1 MTAGWGEVMSVIR
14 NNPGE
19 SRHCSALRRKRHLGS
34 GVWVAIALL
43 PLIAGCASS
52 QIGPTRPISIDED
65 IAAARPVAVLD
76 GLADF
81 YNYSPTKQASV
92 RNEILTMRM
101 YLADLEYH
109 KYEARLTKE
118 LQEEGLAATLVSLGL
133 TGSASL
139 LTSATTDRI
148 LAGVA
153 TVVTGADKAYNEK
166 ELLSNTI
173 QALQAQMRAD
183 RKAQAAAIL
192 IAMMQNGRPT
202 PIDQYPLAL
211 ALSDV
216 DHYYQAGTVAS
227 ALIGLSK
234 TVANADTSA
243 STARD
248 LAGPNGDQVAAIK
261 AIATPPPSSSP
272 SSPASP
278 PQRVYVATAATD
290 PSYPLLRG
298 LLFPNGKLDTATRDY
313 AKSLVGPNVALGVI
327 LTTNPK
333 YAALRSAIAG
343 CIISHQKG
351 TDCPPNSL
359 ADQVK

>member
-1 MTAGWGEVMSVIR
+1 MSVIR
-14 NNPGE
+14 NDLGE
-19 SRHCSALRRKRHLGS
+19 SRHCSALGRKRHLGS
-34 GVWVAIALL
+34 GVWVAIGLL

-52 QIGPTRPISIDED
+52 QLGPTRPISIDDD

-81 YNYSPTKQASV
+81 YNYSAKKQASV
-92 RNEILTMRM
+92 RNEIVTMRM
-101 YLADLEYH
+101 YLADMEYH

-148 LAGVA
+148 LSGVA

-173 QALQAQMRAD
+173 QALQVQMRMD
-183 RKAQAAAIL
+183 RKAEAAAIL
-192 IAMMQNGRPT
+192 TAMMQNGRPT
-202 PIDQYPLAL
+202 PIDQYPLAM

-216 DHYYQAGTVAS
+216 DQYYQAGTVAS

-234 TVANADTSA
+234 TLANAGQNA
-243 STARD
+243 ATARD
-248 LAGPNGDQVAAIK
+248 LAGPNGDQVSAIK
-261 AIATPPPSSSP
+261 AIATPPPSTP
-272 SSPASP
+272 PAPPPP

-298 LLFPNGKLDTATRDY
+298 LLFPNGKLDPAVSAY
-313 AKSLVGPNVALGVI
+313 AKSLVGPNVAFGVI